1 MNAFHANIDVND
13 NKKLFLFQ
21 HNNIFK
27 KKKKKLSFLLL
38 TSIFSLRFL
47 IYLAHRQGI
56 LILINS
62 QPFLVFYTVFNH
74 IFSLGHLNRET
85 GIAVTHASS
94 IPPYFNVAVP
104 LMNQ

>member
-27 KKKKKLSFLLL
+27 KKKKKLSFL
-38 TSIFSLRFL
+38 SLRFL